1 MAFSKGKNEYFNS
14 MILAILIGLVF
25 VAAFVYIIW
34 VRKKERTRQKTNIYF
49 DFPSGELF
57 DKLDS

>member
-1 MAFSKGKNEYFNS
+1 

-57 DKLDS
+57 DKLDC